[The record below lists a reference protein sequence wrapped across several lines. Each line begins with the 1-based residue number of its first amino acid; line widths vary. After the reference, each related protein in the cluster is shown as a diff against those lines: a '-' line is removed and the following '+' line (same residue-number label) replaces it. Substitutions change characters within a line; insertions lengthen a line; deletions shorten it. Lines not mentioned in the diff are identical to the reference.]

1 MLKKLAMKVYGLI
14 EEPKFYP
21 LRPIDE
27 YSDGDGTVDR
37 IEVLREAGYKLIDDS
52 APNIYYAHRIH
63 LIKAIRAVTKWE
75 LKPLRC
81 SQSALARPSFGRF

>member
-1 MLKKLAMKVYGLI
+1 M
-14 EEPKFYP
+14 
-21 LRPIDE
+21 
-27 YSDGDGTVDR
+27 
-37 IEVLREAGYKLIDDS
+37 IDDS